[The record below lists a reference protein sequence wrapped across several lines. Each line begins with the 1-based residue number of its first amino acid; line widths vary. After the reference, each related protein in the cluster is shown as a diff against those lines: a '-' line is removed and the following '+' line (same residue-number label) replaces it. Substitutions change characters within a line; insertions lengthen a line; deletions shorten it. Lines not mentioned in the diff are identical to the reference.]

1 MSKIKI
7 LLGESK
13 MLPNMTEQWENDNG
27 KSVLV
32 KCINGTIPK
41 VNMTEDS
48 TGAQNGTSSQGSLNG
63 KMVHKH
69 FFLFLGLL
77 DFKTS
82 LQYLD
87 FYLQIMMQVER
98 NLLMIYLLKME
109 KITVTVISS
118 LIKVHLRVKTPT
130 I

>member
-1 MSKIKI
+1 
-7 LLGESK
+7 

-41 VNMTEDS
+41 INMTEDS